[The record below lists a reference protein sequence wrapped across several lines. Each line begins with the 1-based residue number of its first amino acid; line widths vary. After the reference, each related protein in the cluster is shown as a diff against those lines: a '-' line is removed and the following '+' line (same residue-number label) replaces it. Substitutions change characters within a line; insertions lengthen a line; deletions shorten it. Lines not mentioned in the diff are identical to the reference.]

1 MTATNIWPSLVS
13 RLGFKKLC
21 EYLIVLF
28 KIVEKRFAS
37 LATSLAIY
45 DNGTI
50 DLIDF
55 GAAHSASYGGLKFS
69 LRGVEC
75 SLEKRLIH
83 IITTKINLLDF
94 GTDKSAFDLPPNE
107 WALVISRSSQ
117 TLELG

>member
-1 MTATNIWPSLVS
+1 MSTSFS
-13 RLGFKKLC
+13 RSK
-21 EYLIVLF
+21 
-28 KIVEKRFAS
+28 KRFAS

-45 DNGTI
+45 ENGMI

-69 LRGVEC
+69 LRGVGC

-94 GTDKSAFDLPPNE
+94 ETEKSAFDLPPNE
-107 WALVISRSSQ
+107 WALVISN
-117 TLELG
+117 